1 MTAVTKT
8 AEGSDSLELARA
20 KEKAARRLRAAGQDA
35 EAIDAYSEARDLYA
49 DSGLQYSRDSVIA
62 DAVMGAI
69 KRCDAIVSNIK
80 HPKEKR
86 SAATTQRP
94 NCLACA
100 KPLRRYKRDGSA
112 FDDGTPME
120 WGDYGD
126 NRFCGLSCG
135 WRWACRHAP
144 MPRCPRPA
152 PDRDE
157 K

>member
-1 MTAVTKT
+1 MTAQL
-8 AEGSDSLELARA
+8 DDARA
-20 KEKAARRLRAAGQDA
+20 KEKAARRLRAAGNDQD
-35 EAIDAYSEARDLYA
+35 AIDAYEEARELYA
-49 DSGLQYSRDSVIA
+49 ESGLQYSRDSVVA

-69 KRCDAIVSNIK
+69 KRCDAIVSNIR

-86 SAATTQRP
+86 AAATTTRP
-94 NCLACA
+94 NCLACE
-100 KPLRRYKRDGSA
+100 KPLRRYKHDGRT
-112 FDDGTPME
+112 FDDGTPQE

-144 MPRCPRPA
+144 MA
-152 PDRDE
+152 KKGKE